1 MTNEMTNSHIL
12 INHFDYCEP
21 GSVPEAVALLSQYGN
36 RAKILAGGT
45 DLLVQ
50 MKMERVAP
58 QAVISIGRIP
68 GLDNIVVQGGHLHIG
83 ARATIKA
90 IERDPQVQSHYQA
103 LAEACNSF
111 STTQVQTMGTVG
123 GNLGN
128 GSPASDSAPA
138 LIILGAEVEIAGPD
152 GKRRLPLEQFFLG
165 PGKTTLQS
173 GELITDVILPRPQ
186 AGTGSAFLKISRV
199 AADIA
204 KASAAVLIVRV
215 GDRIADCRMA
225 FGSVAPT
232 PVRTRQAEQMLIGQV
247 WSEDLIERAAG
258 CAAEEITP
266 IDDVRSTARYR
277 RAAVNAITCD
287 ALHHAWQRAQTDDRV
302 PTLVGSGLQAT
313 PSGPA
318 AQSAVHGQ
326 ASTLT
331 SHDPIRIAA
340 NEKRWIALNVNGK
353 QHQVWV
359 GPHDLLLNV
368 LREQLQLIG
377 TKYGCGIGECSAC
390 TVQMDGEPVLA
401 CLVLAVSA
409 VGHAILTVEGLQNP
423 DGELDPLQ
431 EAFLDF
437 AAYQCGYCTPG
448 MLITAKALLEEKPQ
462 PTEDDVRHYLRGNLC
477 RCTGYASIVRAV
489 LSCADN

>member
-21 GSVPEAVALLSQYGN
+21 ESVQEAVALLSQYGN
-36 RAKILAGGT
+36 QAKILAGGT
-45 DLLVQ
+45 DLLVH

-58 QAVISIGRIP
+58 QVVINIGRIP
-68 GLDNIVVQGGHLHIG
+68 GLDNIVVQDGHLHIG

-103 LAEACNSF
+103 LAEACSSF

-138 LIILGAEVEIAGPD
+138 LFALGAEVEIAGPD

-165 PGKTTLQS
+165 PGKTALQS

-186 AGTGSAFLKISRV
+186 AGAQAGSAFLKTSRV

-204 KASAAVLIVRV
+204 KASAAVLIVRA

-225 FGSVAPT
+225 FGSVAPM
-232 PVRTRQAEQMLIGQV
+232 PVRTRQAEQMLIGQA
-247 WSEDLIERAAG
+247 WSEDLIERAAE
-258 CAAEEITP
+258 CAAEEIKP
-266 IDDVRSTARYR
+266 IDDVRSTAGYR
-277 RAAVNAITCD
+277 RAAVHAMACD
-287 ALHHAWQRAQTDDRV
+287 TLHQAWQRAQTDDRV
-302 PTLVGSGLQAT
+302 ATLVGNGLPAT
-313 PSGPA
+313 PSGI
-318 AQSAVHGQ
+318 QGQ

-331 SHDPIRIAA
+331 LHDPIRIAA

-390 TVQMDGEPVLA
+390 TVQMDGEPALA

-409 VGHAILTVEGLQNP
+409 VGHEILTVEGLQTP

-448 MLITAKALLEEKPQ
+448 MLITAKALLAERPQ

-489 LSCADN
+489 LSCAEN